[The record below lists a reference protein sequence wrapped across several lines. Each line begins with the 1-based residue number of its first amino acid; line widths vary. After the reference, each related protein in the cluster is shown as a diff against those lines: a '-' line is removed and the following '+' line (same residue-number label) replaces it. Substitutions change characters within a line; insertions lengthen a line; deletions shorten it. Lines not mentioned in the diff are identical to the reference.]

1 MTIRYQ
7 CTECD
12 SVLKI
17 RDDKAGG
24 QGRCP
29 KCKTEFLIPE
39 PNEDDGPEQD
49 SSTPAAIGQ
58 TGDEEEDALAFL
70 LDGGDTSPPTAPA
83 AASTS
88 LDSNDEP
95 PPSRPDPAERELRRP
110 PVRPQASTADTAS
123 AAGDL
128 LSSTESARAA
138 VAKEK
143 PAEEPRID
151 LDGMKQVAS
160 RQVPL
165 IGGILAMSL
174 ICYVAYAVGSGWVS
188 GSGAPP
194 LSNVTGTITLDGK
207 PLNLATVV
215 FQPDLS
221 MEKGEGKTVS
231 ASMGRTNDQGS
242 YTLTYPGVEV
252 AEGAVVGTHII
263 RINKT
268 DDKTGLEI
276 LPKKYHLKT
285 ELKKEVK
292 AGSNTIDFELAS
304 EPAGSTPPPPN
315 LKTGTR

>member
-39 PNEDDGPEQD
+39 PNEDDGPGQD

-70 LDGGDTSPPTAPA
+70 LDGSDTPPPTAPA
-83 AASTS
+83 AATTS
-88 LDSNDEP
+88 LDSDDET

-110 PVRPQASTADTAS
+110 PVKSQANAADTAS

-138 VAKEK
+138 VAREK
-143 PAEEPRID
+143 PTEEPRID

-165 IGGILAMSL
+165 VGGILAMVL
-174 ICYVAYAVGSGWVS
+174 ICYVAYAVGSGWV
-188 GSGAPP
+188 GGPDGPP
-194 LSNVTGTITLDGK
+194 LSNVTGTVTLDGK
-207 PLNLATVV
+207 PLNLAIVV

-231 ASMGRTNDQGS
+231 ASMGRTNDQGD

-252 AEGAVVGTHII
+252 VEGAVVGRHII
-263 RINKT
+263 RINKN
-268 DDKTGLEI
+268 DEAGLEI

-285 ELKKEVK
+285 QLKREVK
-292 AGSNTIDFELAS
+292 AGSNTIDFELTS
-304 EPAGSTPPPPN
+304 EPAGPTRPPPN